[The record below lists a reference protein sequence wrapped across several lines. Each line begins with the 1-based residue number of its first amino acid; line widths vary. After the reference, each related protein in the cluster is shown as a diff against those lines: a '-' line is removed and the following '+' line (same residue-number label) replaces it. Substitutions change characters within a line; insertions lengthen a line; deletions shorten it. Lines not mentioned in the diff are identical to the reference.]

1 MFFVDIDLLL
11 YSLGVEAKDTKE
23 VYMNKHNEEY
33 AQAQESDSARLE
45 RRCYEYLYGL
55 LAALDSCLDRRL
67 VETFL
72 ALVLVVIMHRHR
84 NQGLL
89 LSELGGYLKRADQAP
104 AGTKRISRL
113 LHSPRWGAEMIETF
127 LWTQADA
134 RVESLDGEGKQVLV
148 VWDESVIEKPE
159 SLHLEGLCAVRSSKA
174 KRLKRIK
181 PGYFNPPGG
190 RPICVPGYHWLQV
203 LVMGM
208 QGPMNVASMRWWST
222 RGDQATQKREVE
234 REILAEVARRWG
246 SQPLHIWDR
255 GFAGNPWLTLAY
267 IYAVSFVMRWPK
279 HYRLVDAEGQE
290 RKAWE
295 MTRGKRSWEHR
306 LIWDARRRCQRK
318 VGIIAVPVS
327 DREHGLP
334 LWLVVARP
342 GAGREPWYLLTNL
355 PVYTPQD
362 AWRIVLA
369 YARRWNIEMSLRFDK
384 CELAFESPRLQ
395 KWETQMRLLLI
406 ASLAHAFLLAL
417 LACDDLISTLLHHWC
432 HRTGKWSLRV
442 KAPLYRLRS
451 ALCRL
456 WLAHPPPL
464 LARLNSG

>member
-1 MFFVDIDLLL
+1 MV
-11 YSLGVEAKDTKE
+11 KD
-23 VYMNKHNEEY
+23 NEENV
-33 AQAQESDSARLE
+33 QKQEQQSVRLE
-45 RRCYEYLYGL
+45 KSCYQFLYGL
-55 LAALDSCLDRRL
+55 LGALDSSLDRRL

-84 NQGLL
+84 NNGLL

-113 LHSPRWGAEMIETF
+113 LHSPRWSAEMVETY

-134 RVESLDGEGKQVLV
+134 RVESLQAEAKQVLV
-148 VWDESVIEKPE
+148 VWDESVIEKSE

-174 KRLKRIK
+174 RRLKRIK

-208 QGPMNVASMRWWST
+208 EGPLKLAHLRWWST
-222 RGDQATQKREVE
+222 RGDQATEKRAVE

-246 SQPLHIWDR
+246 SEPLHIWDR

-267 IYAVSFVMRWPK
+267 VYAVSFVMRWPK
-279 HYRLVDAEGQE
+279 HYRLVDAEGLE

-318 VGIIAVPVS
+318 VGIIAVPVT
-327 DREHGLP
+327 DREHGQP

-342 GAGREPWYLLTNL
+342 GAGREPWYLLTNV
-355 PVYTPQD
+355 PVHTPQD

-369 YARRWNIEMSLRFDK
+369 YARRWNVEMSLRFDK
-384 CELAFESPRLQ
+384 CELAFESPRLR

-406 ASLAHAFLLAL
+406 AALAHAFLLSL
-417 LACDDLISTLLHHWC
+417 LACEEWVSALLHHWC
-432 HRTGKWSLRV
+432 HRTGKWSLKV

-451 ALCRL
+451 ALSRL
-456 WLAHPPPL
+456 WLTYPPPL
-464 LARLNSG
+464 LQRLSLG